1 MKSWCLPDDTV
12 EAVLEPLEGLGAGD
26 LVVGAEGGLAAA
38 ALGDVLT
45 RAGPIKVSLS
55 LPLPSFHF
63 WFDCR
68 ALTCSSRS
76 PYRRYQY
83 RGRT

>member
-1 MKSWCLPDDTV
+1 MKSWYLPDDTV

-45 RAGPIKVSLS
+45 RAGPFKVSLS
-55 LPLPSFHF
+55 SPFHII
-63 WFDCR
+63 FDGG